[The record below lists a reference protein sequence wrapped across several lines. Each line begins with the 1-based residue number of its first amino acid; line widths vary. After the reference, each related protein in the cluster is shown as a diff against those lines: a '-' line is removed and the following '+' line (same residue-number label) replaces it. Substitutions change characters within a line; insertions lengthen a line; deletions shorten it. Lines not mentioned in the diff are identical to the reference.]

1 MKNKYL
7 RKKIGQRN
15 KSNKISAEWLKTSG
29 YLDTKDQDKINY
41 MFVPPKKEEANEIP
55 GDAEHFTRTEIDLT
69 NFKKENLASKVR
81 KTKTRKPY
89 VSKEKTQDVP
99 KDSETT
105 ETIKI

>member
-1 MKNKYL
+1 
-7 RKKIGQRN
+7 
-15 KSNKISAEWLKTSG
+15 
-29 YLDTKDQDKINY
+29 

-105 ETIKI
+105 ETIKTLDDIATLEAGKKCSAICQKNQ

>member
-1 MKNKYL
+1 
-7 RKKIGQRN
+7 
-15 KSNKISAEWLKTSG
+15 
-29 YLDTKDQDKINY
+29 

-105 ETIKI
+105 ETIKILDDIATLEAGKCAAICQKNQ